1 MGCGLFCTFA
11 APNPYCIL
19 KSNKRTLL
27 GFAAGIVAG
36 VSYGLNPL
44 FGKPL
49 LDGGVPVLSMLFFR
63 YAISALLLGGW
74 MLLRKET
81 FKATWKEFQL
91 LIVLGILFA
100 ASSVTLFESYKF
112 IPAGLATTLV
122 YLYPIF
128 VAVIMLFLKVYPTWQ
143 VWLSIAATVGGVV
156 VLSWPGGVT
165 LHWAGM
171 VLAALSALSYSFFL
185 IIVNRS
191 KRIKHISEHALT
203 FYALVVGATLFL
215 GYQIID
221 GTPIL
226 QGIDQPSEVLNLIG
240 LAIFPTMISMLTIS
254 MSTRLIGPTKTAV
267 LGVFE
272 PLTGILVGTL
282 MFAEP
287 MTANI
292 LIGIAICI
300 AAVLFMVV
308 SERKT

>member
-1 MGCGLFCTFA
+1 MHETYHSATQAKSWVAVYFVLLQ
-11 APNPYCIL
+11 PQKPQCIL
-19 KSNKRTLL
+19 KSNKRTFL
-27 GFAAGIVAG
+27 GFAAGIMAG

-143 VWLSIAATVGGVV
+143 VWLSIAAAGRPIIKNAVSSTHQNLCRLKNKLAFYFGVRYI
-156 VLSWPGGVT
+156 
-165 LHWAGM
+165 M
-171 VLAALSALSYSFFL
+171 
-185 IIVNRS
+185 I
-191 KRIKHISEHALT
+191 
-203 FYALVVGATLFL
+203 
-215 GYQIID
+215 
-221 GTPIL
+221 
-226 QGIDQPSEVLNLIG
+226 
-240 LAIFPTMISMLTIS
+240 TM
-254 MSTRLIGPTKTAV
+254 RV
-267 LGVFE
+267 
-272 PLTGILVGTL
+272 
-282 MFAEP
+282 
-287 MTANI
+287 
-292 LIGIAICI
+292 
-300 AAVLFMVV
+300 
-308 SERKT
+308 

>member
-1 MGCGLFCTFA
+1 M
-11 APNPYCIL
+11 

-27 GFAAGIVAG
+27 GFAAGIMAG

-49 LDGGVPVLSMLFFR
+49 LEGGVPVLSMLFFR

-74 MLLRKET
+74 MLLRKVT

-156 VLSWPGGVT
+156 VLSWPGGGVT
-165 LHWAGM
+165 D
-171 VLAALSALSYSFFL
+171 VLRLGSRSD
-185 IIVNRS
+185 IVFRVSNHRWDTYPS
-191 KRIKHISEHALT
+191 RHRPAIGGAESHRIGHLPHDDFDADHFDVNPLDRPDKDS
-203 FYALVVGATLFL
+203 GL
-215 GYQIID
+215 G
-221 GTPIL
+221 
-226 QGIDQPSEVLNLIG
+226 
-240 LAIFPTMISMLTIS
+240 
-254 MSTRLIGPTKTAV
+254 
-267 LGVFE
+267 
-272 PLTGILVGTL
+272 
-282 MFAEP
+282 
-287 MTANI
+287 
-292 LIGIAICI
+292 CI
-300 AAVLFMVV
+300 
-308 SERKT
+308 

>member
-1 MGCGLFCTFA
+1 MKKIYAFAVAFACLALAACT
-11 APNPYCIL
+11 PDM
-19 KSNKRTLL
+19 KSLSSFDLNDVNFNDDESKMHL
-27 GFAAGIVAG
+27 
-36 VSYGLNPL
+36 SYT
-44 FGKPL
+44 
-49 LDGGVPVLSMLFFR
+49 S
-63 YAISALLLGGW
+63 
-74 MLLRKET
+74 
-81 FKATWKEFQL
+81 
-91 LIVLGILFA
+91 
-100 ASSVTLFESYKF
+100 
-112 IPAGLATTLV
+112 
-122 YLYPIF
+122 
-128 VAVIMLFLKVYPTWQ
+128 
-143 VWLSIAATVGGVV
+143 
-156 VLSWPGGVT
+156 
-165 LHWAGM
+165 
-171 VLAALSALSYSFFL
+171 ALSALSYSCFL

-191 KRIKHISEHALT
+191 QRIKHISEHALT

-254 MSTRLIGPTKTAV
+254 ISTRLIGPTKTAV

-287 MTANI
+287 MTPNI

-308 SERKT
+308 SERKA

>member
-1 MGCGLFCTFA
+1 M
-11 APNPYCIL
+11 

-27 GFAAGIVAG
+27 GFAAGIMAG

-156 VLSWPGGVT
+156 VLSWPGGGVT

-191 KRIKHISEHALT
+191 
-203 FYALVVGATLFL
+203 
-215 GYQIID
+215 
-221 GTPIL
+221 
-226 QGIDQPSEVLNLIG
+226 
-240 LAIFPTMISMLTIS
+240 
-254 MSTRLIGPTKTAV
+254 
-267 LGVFE
+267 
-272 PLTGILVGTL
+272 
-282 MFAEP
+282 
-287 MTANI
+287 
-292 LIGIAICI
+292 
-300 AAVLFMVV
+300 
-308 SERKT
+308 

>member
-1 MGCGLFCTFA
+1 MA
-11 APNPYCIL
+11 H
-19 KSNKRTLL
+19 KRTLI
-27 GFAAGIVAG
+27 GFAAGIMAG

-49 LDGGVPVLSMLFFR
+49 LEGGVPVLSMLFFR
-63 YAISALLLGGW
+63 YAISALLLGCW
-74 MLLRKET
+74 MLLRKES
-81 FKATWKEFQL
+81 FKTTWREFRL

-100 ASSVTLFESYKF
+100 ASSIFLFESYKF

-128 VAVIMLFLKVYPTWQ
+128 VAVIMLFLRVYPTWQ

-156 VLSWPGGVT
+156 MLSWPGGGVT

-171 VLAALSALSYSFFL
+171 LLSALSALSYAFFL
-185 IIVNRS
+185 VIVNRS
-191 KRIKHISEHALT
+191 QRIKHLSEHALT
-203 FYALVVGATLFL
+203 FYALMVGATLFL
-215 GYQIID
+215 GYQIIE
-221 GTPIL
+221 GTPIA

-254 MSTRLIGPTKTAV
+254 IATRLIGPTKTAV

-282 MFAEP
+282 VFAEP
-287 MTANI
+287 LTANI
-292 LIGIAICI
+292 IIGVAICI

-308 SERKT
+308 SERKSSTNNA

>member
-1 MGCGLFCTFA
+1 MTVSQGH
-11 APNPYCIL
+11 
-19 KSNKRTLL
+19 KRTLL
-27 GFAAGIVAG
+27 GFAAGIMAG
-36 VSYGLNPL
+36 VSYGMNPL

-49 LDGGVPVLSMLFFR
+49 LEGGVPVLSMLFFR
-63 YAISALLLGGW
+63 YAISVVLLGGW
-74 MLLRKET
+74 LLLRKESLRLS
-81 FKATWKEFQL
+81 WRESRL
-91 LIVLGILFA
+91 MVLLGILFA
-100 ASSVTLFESYKF
+100 ASSIFLFESYKF

-128 VAVIMLFLKVYPTWQ
+128 VAVIMLFLRVYPTWQ

-156 VLSWPGGVT
+156 ILSWPAGGVT

-171 VLAALSALSYSFFL
+171 LMSALSALSYSFFL

-191 KRIKHISEHALT
+191 QRIKHISEVAIT
-203 FYALVVGATLFL
+203 FYALLVGAVLFL
-215 GYQIID
+215 SYQLIE
-221 GTPIL
+221 GTPIT
-226 QGIDQPSEVLNLIG
+226 QGIDRPAEVLNLIG

-254 MSTRLIGPTKTAV
+254 LSTRLIGPTKTAV

-282 MFAEP
+282 LFSEP
-287 MTANI
+287 VTANI

-308 SERKT
+308 SEKKS